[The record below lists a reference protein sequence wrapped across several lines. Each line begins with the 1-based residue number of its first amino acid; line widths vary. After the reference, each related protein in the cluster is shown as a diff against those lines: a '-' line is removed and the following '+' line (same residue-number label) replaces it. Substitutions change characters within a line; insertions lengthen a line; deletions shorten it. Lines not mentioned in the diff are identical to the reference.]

1 MRRTLTALRQEKH
14 LTVEGLW
21 HAGAGF
27 SPLGIKRWET
37 TGEPPAEARGR
48 CIEVARALD
57 VPLDHLDLGVF
68 RRGFSE
74 AGANFVLYTRAGDD
88 RGWSAG
94 VESWEATDAWTS
106 SIAAYVPIA
115 RVTALTAKTAL
126 DALEAE
132 LRELIRTIPSDTGS
146 RDAGC
151 SNGDET
157 DDEHRPRILLHQ
169 HR

>member
-21 HAGAGF
+21 RAGAGV
-27 SPLGIKRWET
+27 SPLGIKLWET
-37 TGEPPAEARGR
+37 TGEPPPEARGR
-48 CIEVARALD
+48 CIEVARALE

-74 AGANFVLYTRAGDD
+74 AGAHFVLYTRVRDG
-88 RGWSAG
+88 RGWSAW
-94 VESWEATDAWTS
+94 VESWEATDAWAS
-106 SIAAYVPIA
+106 SIAAYVPVA

-126 DALEAE
+126 DALETE
-132 LRELIRTIPSDTGS
+132 LRELIRTIPADTGS
-146 RDAGC
+146 KEGRRG
-151 SNGDET
+151 SSRET
-157 DDEHRPRILLHQ
+157 DDEQRPRILLHQ